1 MKRETFEFDKD
12 VLARELKIEA
22 KALGIPVGAA
32 NAFVEK
38 TVAATCQKLKKKKL
52 ITKRDLERTVV
63 AELKKYNADL
73 AYVYRIRDKII

>member
-12 VLARELKIEA
+12 ALARELKIEA

-38 TVAATCQKLKKKKL
+38 TVVATCQKLKKKKL

>member
-38 TVAATCQKLKKKKL
+38 TVVATSQKLKKKKL